1 MTDPASMVL
10 YFEESIE
17 SENRTIDLSQCASIV
32 NRRFYR
38 QGLEWA
44 VAGIRFTSSA
54 PITVTACTLPQ
65 TWVTANAWTKAFS
78 IWKKWRSETTLE
90 DNPSLRAKYSDFK
103 VYMDQEQIPGNATGV
118 TAANWLPHGFLSNET
133 NAYMYDWDY
142 SELQAPY
149 VDPATGLVADGGKN
163 WALFMVGDDDPAANP
178 TIGVDAS
185 KGIISG
191 YADTR
196 ARAHANDP
204 NVPTTSANDKWMI
217 DLFDDGHVQSQ
228 AELLIENENEDTP
241 YVVGRVEDLATGNPT
256 QEYYPGGGRNA
267 NLIST
272 HAVGATSIYA
282 SSGVVSEGN
291 GFIPGFTAPCGLVR
305 LRFNG
310 SGYIRMWIDLVPGNH
325 RGYMARPMG
334 EMN

>member
-1 MTDPASMVL
+1 MSL
-10 YFEESIE
+10 YFTETVDS
-17 SENRTIDLSQCASIV
+17 SNYTIDLSQCASIV

-38 QGLEWA
+38 QGMEWA
-44 VAGIRFTSSA
+44 VAGIRFVA
-54 PITVTACTLPQ
+54 DQPVTVTACTLPG
-65 TWVTANAWTKAFS
+65 TWVTANAWNKAFS
-78 IWKKWRSETTLE
+78 IWKKWRRDTTLD

-103 VYMDQEQIPGNATGV
+103 VYMDEEHMPGNATGV
-118 TAANWLPHGFLSNET
+118 TAANITPFGFLAQEG

-149 VDPATGLVADGGKN
+149 VDPATGAVTDGGKN
-163 WALFMVGDDDPAANP
+163 WALFMVGDDVNTPN
-178 TIGVDAS
+178 TTVGVDAS

-191 YADTR
+191 YGDTR
-196 ARAHANDP
+196 ARARADDP

-228 AELLIENENEDTP
+228 SELLIENENSDTP

-267 NLIST
+267 NLVSS
-272 HAVGATSIYA
+272 HAVGSTSIYA
-282 SSGVVSEGN
+282 SSASLTEGN
-291 GFIPGFTAPCGLVR
+291 GFLPGFTAPCGLIR

-310 SGYIRMWIDLVPGNH
+310 SATVRFWVDLVPGNS
-325 RGYMARPMG
+325 RGYMTRSMG
-334 EMN
+334 DMN